1 VSEAGG
7 ANQVRERKA
16 PSTPRRLAI
25 LAIAVAVLIAVLLV
39 QIPES
44 LRVVRGA
51 ALETSGRH
59 ALAVLAFALV
69 LWIGEALP
77 FHLTGL
83 IAMAL
88 LALIGVSPWG
98 DLVKTGF
105 GDEATVFFIGVLA
118 LASAL
123 GRSGLAGRLGRLV
136 LRFAGGSTRA
146 LVFGFLAAGA
156 FLAMW
161 VTALAA
167 AALMLPLA
175 RGILRDEGEEPGSRF
190 GTALMLAVA
199 FGPLVGACGTPSG
212 SGSNPVALRF
222 LAEIGNFH
230 LSYLD
235 WMRIGVPVV
244 IVLLP
249 LAWGAILL
257 LFPPER
263 ARLRNHASRLPE
275 GIPRPFS
282 KAAPGG
288 TEAIIAKSEPGAL
301 DTLGAI
307 ISAGHDSREREAS
320 IPLSRDEKATGLV
333 FLLVVAT
340 WLAAPFLEKLIATKI
355 SLALVAA
362 LGAAALFLPGITSFR
377 WKELEKD
384 MDWAGILLIATG
396 IALGTALYKS
406 GAAAWAAALVL
417 GGIGGLSPFWRIA
430 AVVVGV
436 LVVKVVFSSNTLTGT
451 IIVPL
456 VLALGATIGIDARL
470 PALAAALTANLAV
483 ILVTTSP
490 VNVLPWSTGYFSIA
504 DMAKTGLVFAPFA
517 ALALAAILSLLGP
530 GLLG

>member
-1 VSEAGG
+1 MAASGG
-7 ANQVRERKA
+7 DSRARSPENRHTGPQSGPQPILPPRERKA
-16 PSTPRRLAI
+16 PSPQRRLAI
-25 LAIAVAVLIAVLLV
+25 LGIGIVVLVLV
-39 QIPES
+39 FGARIPES
-44 LRVVRGA
+44 IRTVHGA
-51 ALETSGRH
+51 TLAPSGQH

-77 FHLTGL
+77 FHMTGF
-83 IAMAL
+83 IAMGL
-88 LALIGVSPWG
+88 LALVNVQSWSE
-98 DLVKTGF
+98 LVKTGF

-123 GRSGLAGRLGRLV
+123 GRSGLAARLGRLV

-146 LVFGFLAAGA
+146 LVFWFLVAGA

-175 RGILRDEGEEPGSRF
+175 RGILRDEGDEPGSKF
-190 GTALMLAVA
+190 GAALMLAVA
-199 FGPLVGACGTPSG
+199 FGPLVGACGAPSG

-222 LAEIGNFH
+222 LADIAQFH
-230 LSYLD
+230 ISYLD
-235 WMRIGVPVV
+235 WMRIGIPVV
-244 IVLLP
+244 IALLP
-249 LAWGAILL
+249 LAWAAILL

-263 ARLRNHASRLPE
+263 RRLRSPGTNLLAAGSQ
-275 GIPRPFS
+275 
-282 KAAPGG
+282 KA
-288 TEAIIAKSEPGAL
+288 T
-301 DTLGAI
+301 
-307 ISAGHDSREREAS
+307 
-320 IPLSRDEKATGLV
+320 PLSRDEKATGIV
-333 FLLVVAT
+333 FLLVVAC
-340 WLAAPFLEKLIATKI
+340 WLGAPWLEKLVSVKI

-362 LGAAALFLPGITSFR
+362 LGAAALFLPGLTSFR

-406 GAAAWAAALVL
+406 GAAAWAASLVL
-417 GGIGGLSPFWRIA
+417 GGIGSLSPFWRIA

-456 VLALGATIGIDARL
+456 ILALGVTLGIDARL
-470 PALAAALTANLAV
+470 PALAAAFTANLAV

-504 DMAKTGLVFAPFA
+504 DMARTGLVFALPA
-517 ALALAAILSLLGP
+517 ALALAAIFSLLGP
-530 GLLG
+530 RLLM